1 MLPLVD
7 CGEHQRLHQTLDISQ
22 QWLWGRLQPTR
33 PTRSDWVSPFGPRW
47 MDAAGRIVD
56 DCGRIIS
63 QELEQCLCP
72 QSIEF
77 WVTTTSV
84 SAVQG
89 QQCAASCWLEP
100 GAAGSGTGVPDAPPI
115 ASRKRWRDHV
125 SPGDR
130 ILQGTGSELTPV
142 KVVRKKLRESWL
154 STAVVVHKREWTSC
168 SCYYFA
174 RRGHCSHHYSILVRL
189 GLGLL
194 QLKTKLP
201 QNPRSDMKDADGSSA
216 EDASPKRKK
225 KRHRPCYRPMPAPV
239 LPTSASPR
247 PEPSPGKVLKPQKIA
262 KFPFNRW
269 KLSSKTSD
277 LMSSMKETSSL
288 WAYFSLEALG

>member
-1 MLPLVD
+1 M
-7 CGEHQRLHQTLDISQ
+7 
-22 QWLWGRLQPTR
+22 
-33 PTRSDWVSPFGPRW
+33 
-47 MDAAGRIVD
+47 
-56 DCGRIIS
+56 
-63 QELEQCLCP
+63 
-72 QSIEF
+72 
-77 WVTTTSV
+77 
-84 SAVQG
+84 
-89 QQCAASCWLEP
+89 
-100 GAAGSGTGVPDAPPI
+100 
-115 ASRKRWRDHV
+115 

-130 ILQGTGSELTPV
+130 ILQGTGSELTPA

-174 RRGHCSHHYSILVRL
+174 RRGHCSHNYAILVRL

-225 KRHRPCYRPMPAPV
+225 KRQRPCYRPMPAPV

-247 PEPSPGKVLKPQKIA
+247 PEPSPGKAETPENCQVSLQQLKIV
-262 KFPFNRW
+262 FENVR
-269 KLSSKTSD
+269 LD
-277 LMSSMKETSSL
+277 E
-288 WAYFSLEALG
+288 